1 MKAPKVVS
9 EKQWLAARQKLLAK
23 EKEFTR
29 ARDRMASARR
39 TLPWTKVEKP
49 YVFQSERGP
58 VALADLFDGHSQLVV
73 QHFML
78 GPGWEEGCRGCSFMM
93 DHFAATVPHLAARD
107 VAFAAISRAPFA
119 EIRRF
124 QKRMGW
130 AVNWVSSHGT
140 DFNYDYH
147 VSFSPEE
154 IERGR
159 GYYNFAV
166 RELPADELPGVSVFA
181 RNKSGSVYH
190 TYSTYG
196 RGVEF
201 IMATYQVLDLVPQGR
216 DEDPDAP
223 MSWVRH
229 HDRYGRQRVA
239 S

>member
-29 ARDRMASARR
+29 ARDRLAAAQR

-49 YVFQSERGP
+49 YVFESARGP
-58 VALADLFDGHSQLVV
+58 VSLADLFGGHSQLVV

-78 GPGWEEGCRGCSFMM
+78 GPGWEEGCKSCSFMM

-107 VAFAAISRAPFA
+107 VAFAAISRAPLA

-147 VSFSPEE
+147 VSFTPEE

-159 GYYNFAV
+159 GYYNFAE
-166 RELPADELPGVSVFA
+166 RELPVEELPGVSVFA
-181 RNKSGSVYH
+181 KDKSGTVYH

-201 IMATYQVLDLVPQGR
+201 IMATYQILDLVPKGR
-216 DEDPDAP
+216 DENPDWP
-223 MSWVRH
+223 QDWVRH
-229 HDRYGRQRVA
+229 HDRYGRQRAA